1 MKKTLFSLL
10 LLALLAVSCSPKLEN
25 PLQGVKYKQLRSLP
39 EAKALTGEKLD
50 LVPMGAY
57 TISVVDTFF
66 VFSIGRQPEW
76 LAVYGLK
83 DQALKAKLITK
94 GDGPDELHGVR
105 YDNQYR
111 YVSDS
116 VVMSLVGNSKKLVD
130 MNLTRALD
138 EGTASLE
145 NTLYLDG
152 SYNSVFR
159 RNDSVWVG
167 KKIDFK
173 QGGLSYPEL
182 VASADGKLQP
192 TGNCYA
198 FYGPIPDFNPSTYDK
213 MNNYSA
219 MEAIKPDGTRLVS
232 AMVFANQL
240 NIIDLQDG
248 TQSISLLYGDPV
260 LLDKIEEDRKKKQEI
275 AYYYG
280 VSATDSLIYALYVER
295 PFLESEGEVFPEV
308 RVFDWDGRAAARYTL
323 DVKDPEEIA
332 VTPDGKTLYV
342 LCPYRDEEAV
352 YKYTLN

>member
-57 TISVVDTFF
+57 AISVVDTFF
-66 VFSIGRQPEW
+66 VFRIGRQPEW

-116 VVMSLVGNSKKLVD
+116 VVMSLVGNNKKLVD

-138 EGTASLE
+138 EGTATLE

-152 SYNSVFR
+152 SYSSVFR

-182 VASADGKLQP
+182 VALADGKLQP
-192 TGNCYA
+192 TGNDYA

-240 NIIDLQDG
+240 NIIDLQDS

-260 LLDKIEEDRKKKQEI
+260 LLEKIEQDREKKQEI

-308 RVFDWDGRAAARYTL
+308 RVFDWDGRAVARYTL

-332 VTPDGKTLYV
+332 VTPDGKALYV